1 MSPAGHDNRVAP
13 GADGRV
19 TTQRVADAR
28 ASITQTPVKARPD
41 SAWIRFVDRVR
52 GADRGDRAPA
62 KEPYPGAS
70 YLRLVMSILLSVL
83 CVLTVG
89 GAILLLLLW
98 QQSRDAGVLTTQVN
112 RTWDL
117 LDTLQEVERWVAF
130 SVVPVAAAW
139 IALAA
144 INVARATGKRRNPL
158 IAAASLLV
166 ALAGVWF
173 VGSEVVA
180 GSEDAVTQ
188 AVGWAVQV
196 AFLGLPLIFLER
208 IALAAEARRRPL
220 RATYLIAAAYLA
232 QLQFLG
238 GLSTI
243 DRNDVGDD
251 WGRVGAYLL
260 IGALLQVLGSLAA
273 NEACR
278 AIEDGTQ
285 HRYQLR
291 SRFSESLLSQA
302 AI

>member
-1 MSPAGHDNRVAP
+1 MSV
-13 GADGRV
+13 
-19 TTQRVADAR
+19 
-28 ASITQTPVKARPD
+28 
-41 SAWIRFVDRVR
+41 
-52 GADRGDRAPA
+52 
-62 KEPYPGAS
+62 
-70 YLRLVMSILLSVL
+70 LLSVL

-98 QQSRDAGVLTTQVN
+98 QQSRDSGVLTTQIN

-117 LDTLQEVERWVAF
+117 LDTMQLIERWVAF
-130 SVVPVAAAW
+130 TVVPIAMAW
-139 IALAA
+139 IAISA
-144 INVARATGKRRNPL
+144 INVGRATGNRRNP
-158 IAAASLLV
+158 IVAALSLPVALV
-166 ALAGVWF
+166 AVWL
-173 VGSEVVA
+173 VGRELVA
-180 GSEDAVTQ
+180 GSDDAVTQ
-188 AVGWAVQV
+188 GLGWAVQV
-196 AFLGLPLIFLER
+196 AFLALPLIFIER
-208 IALAAEARRRPL
+208 IALTAEARRRPL

-243 DRNDVGDD
+243 DRNEVGDD

-273 NEACR
+273 NEGCR

-302 AI
+302 AMS